1 MSDIGTA
8 LQLEQFSNRYTGMLI
23 VDGVD
28 FYIRTIPPLSPPPVR
43 VLTVSGSAGAKAI
56 SCKNS

>member
-28 FYIRTIPPLSPPPVR
+28 FYVRAIPPHSPAPFP
-43 VLTVSGSAGAKAI
+43 VLTVSGAAGAKAN
-56 SCKNS
+56 SCKNL

>member
-8 LQLEQFSNRYTGMLI
+8 LRLEQFSKRYTGMLA

-28 FYIRTIPPLSPPPVR
+28 FYIRAIPPHSPTPVPALPLS
-43 VLTVSGSAGAKAI
+43 GAAGAKANF
-56 SCKNS
+56 CRNP

>member
-1 MSDIGTA
+1 LSDIGTA

-28 FYIRTIPPLSPPPVR
+28 FYVRAIPPHSPAPIPALAVFDA
-43 VLTVSGSAGAKAI
+43 AGAKAN
-56 SCKNS
+56 SCKNP

>member
-8 LQLEQFSNRYTGMLI
+8 LQLEQVSKRYTGMLA

-28 FYIRTIPPLSPPPVR
+28 FDVR
-43 VLTVSGSAGAKAI
+43 ASRRSDR
-56 SCKNS
+56 

>member
-8 LQLEQFSNRYTGMLI
+8 LRLEQFSKRYTGMLA

-28 FYIRTIPPLSPPPVR
+28 FYIRAIPPHSPAPIPA
-43 VLTVSGSAGAKAI
+43 LAVSDAAGAKA
-56 SCKNS
+56 NSF